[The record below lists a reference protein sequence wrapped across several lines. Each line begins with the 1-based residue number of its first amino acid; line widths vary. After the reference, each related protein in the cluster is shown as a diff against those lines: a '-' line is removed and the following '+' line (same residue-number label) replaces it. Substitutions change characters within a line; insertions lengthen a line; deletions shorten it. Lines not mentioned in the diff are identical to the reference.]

1 MKSIPQVKDSNEQL
15 ESNQKTWYDN
25 AIASGDSGE
34 YDNAIKI
41 LEALK
46 SYKDSSDLVTY
57 YKARRYE
64 FKDTNDDRM
73 RAIAMYEKIPEVK
86 DSKERKE
93 AIVGI
98 HICLATSH
106 GR

>member
-15 ESNQKTWYDN
+15 ESYQKTWYDN

-64 FKDTNDDRM
+64 LKTQM
-73 RAIAMYEKIPEVK
+73 MIECEAIA
-86 DSKERKE
+86 
-93 AIVGI
+93 IV
-98 HICLATSH
+98 TKKFQ
-106 GR
+106 R

>member
-1 MKSIPQVKDSNEQL
+1 MLKHLKSIPQVKDSNEQL
-15 ESNQKTWYDN
+15 ESYQKTWYDN

-57 YKARRYE
+57 YKL
-64 FKDTNDDRM
+64 D
-73 RAIAMYEKIPEVK
+73 AMNLKTQMMIECEQLQCTKK
-86 DSKERKE
+86 FQR
-93 AIVGI
+93 
-98 HICLATSH
+98 
-106 GR
+106 